1 MNRRY
6 SVEWERRDM
15 RVNGQRVR
23 SPLARLF
30 VAACTVALGVAVV
43 WLALF
48 VVLPILGVTVSI
60 VVGVI
65 LAVMGGAIALLF
77 AAPWVIALLAAV
89 GLLKWLFGR

>member
-6 SVEWERRDM
+6 GHHM
-15 RVNGQRVR
+15 RVNAGPVR
-23 SPLARLF
+23 SPLARFLF
-30 VAACTVALGVAVV
+30 GACAVALGIAAV

-60 VVGVI
+60 IIGAV
-65 LAVMGGAIALLF
+65 LAVIGGVIALLF
-77 AAPWVIALLAAV
+77 AVPWVIALLAAV